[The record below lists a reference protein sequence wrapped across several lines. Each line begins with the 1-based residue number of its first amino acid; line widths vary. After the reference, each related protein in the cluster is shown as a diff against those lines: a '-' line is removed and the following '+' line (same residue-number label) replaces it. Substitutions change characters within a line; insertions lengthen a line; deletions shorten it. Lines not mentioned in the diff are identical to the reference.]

1 MKSTVNTIL
10 VFVLGLWLSNSAA
23 SAQQI
28 QSMKLL
34 TAQTG
39 WAQSESHLYWTSDGG
54 AHWKDIAP
62 SMSSNLKEF
71 IGGIFFLDTS
81 TGWVLL
87 SYANDNGE
95 QQFRLAS
102 TSDAGATWSSS
113 PIKLPWKR
121 HADDFDGGAD
131 VFFLDELHGWVN
143 LQLSH
148 GLTPPGAHLLATQDG
163 GKSWNTTKGEPGW
176 AGTSMCFFNETDG
189 VLAGGGT
196 DRTELWLT
204 HDASKIWQRL
214 KLKVPPDAAPADLP
228 AYGEPIC
235 KDARRGFLP
244 VTFSGG
250 DGSPSA
256 LVLFATDDGG
266 RSWRADRVL
275 SNLDETSFG
284 GKFLLRLSTPSS

>member
-121 HADDFDGGAD
+121 HADAC
-131 VFFLDELHGWVN
+131 
-143 LQLSH
+143 
-148 GLTPPGAHLLATQDG
+148 A
-163 GKSWNTTKGEPGW
+163 
-176 AGTSMCFFNETDG
+176 
-189 VLAGGGT
+189 
-196 DRTELWLT
+196 
-204 HDASKIWQRL
+204 
-214 KLKVPPDAAPADLP
+214 
-228 AYGEPIC
+228 
-235 KDARRGFLP
+235 
-244 VTFSGG
+244 
-250 DGSPSA
+250 
-256 LVLFATDDGG
+256 
-266 RSWRADRVL
+266 
-275 SNLDETSFG
+275 SFG
-284 GKFLLRLSTPSS
+284 VDINFYS